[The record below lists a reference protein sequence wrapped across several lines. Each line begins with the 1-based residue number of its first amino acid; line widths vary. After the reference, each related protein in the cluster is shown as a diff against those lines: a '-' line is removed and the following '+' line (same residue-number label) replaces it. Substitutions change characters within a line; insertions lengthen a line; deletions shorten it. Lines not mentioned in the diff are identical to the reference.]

1 MKCIF
6 RLLWLCILTSGSLY
20 AQSDCPDAIIVCG
33 NDDYYGLNATGIGVQ
48 ELGPNACFSAENN
61 SLWLKIMIKEG
72 GTLGFTLTPEEID
85 DLVVDFDFWIF
96 GPDAACSS
104 LGTAIRCSTTNPLA
118 AGLSYNT
125 TGMNDTETDVSE
137 GLGPNG
143 NSFVQWM
150 DVNDGDIYYL
160 IIDRPHGASNFSIE
174 WTGSATFHDIPVF
187 NNPDNIPLDMVQC
200 DNDGIADGK
209 SVFDLTAYQEMFI
222 GSQTG
227 VALTYHLSEN
237 DMLTGDNALQNPQA
251 FINTEPVQTIYMRMA
266 DVVTGCFSNL
276 TYTVAVTPGIGNLQD
291 LYACDDDGITTF
303 NLAENDIAAANG
315 SLNAVVSYY
324 ASQDEAESATNSIGP
339 LYQNLVPYQQQTIWA
354 RLDKADEGC
363 VDFATFTINPQY
375 IPVFA
380 TEGNLPPNL
389 LLCDNDGSAD
399 GFRIF
404 DLTINENAMVGNQE
418 NILFKYYEDMAGL
431 PAPNPIAFPEQYTNV
446 FNPQTIHI
454 KIENSF
460 TGCYTTSTFT
470 ITVSPGA
477 GTPQNLSLCDD
488 DGIAVFDLS
497 VNDAAVANGSTNAQV
512 SYYSSL
518 QDAQEQENS
527 ISSLYENTTAFAT
540 QTIWARLDK
549 AAEGCTD
556 FTSFTIT
563 PVQPPQF
570 NVPGQTL
577 PTITTCD
584 NVGDEDGIAVF
595 DITANE
601 ALLSGNQQGITFTYY
616 EDVNGS
622 PSPNPIANPESYTN
636 TQNLQLIHIMATNGA
651 TGCSVTSSFILEV
664 IPGAG
669 TPQNLYGCSETGFAV
684 FDLSQNN
691 SAVANGNSQAVI
703 SYYASE
709 QDAQNGTN
717 ALGSQYQNSAAFTP
731 EYIWARYEVLNGS
744 CYEITYFTINVF
756 TAPVLHNP
764 DNITLGITKCD
775 DDGVNDVSTLFDITI
790 YEEMFTGSQQ
800 DIAITY
806 HTTSQDAE
814 TGGNEIENP
823 MAYANTANPQTV
835 YVRMENTLA
844 GCYITTSFPLNIE
857 YTIPT
862 GTPQDL
868 LLCDFEGN
876 GLQIFDLWQN
886 NELVRDGN
894 TSAAITYHASEQ
906 DAENGI
912 NPLPRFYINSEPYFN
927 EEIWARLENTEGC
940 FGYGI
945 VPFIIGILPIPDT
958 EYNLSIVDF
967 TENENSVTI
976 AMENNPEGF
985 EFSLD
990 NITYSDSNIFENLE
1004 PGLYTIYVRSKD
1016 NCTSF
1021 TIEAPVL
1028 NYPRFF
1034 TPNGDGSNEV
1044 WNVDYIRFF
1053 PDARITIFDRYGKLI
1068 KSYMGKEMGWE
1079 GTYNGENLP
1088 STDYWFLLEF
1098 ATGRKIKGHF
1108 ALVR

>member
-1 MKCIF
+1 
-6 RLLWLCILTSGSLY
+6 LCILASGSLY

-48 ELGPNACFSAENN
+48 ELGANACFSAENN

-72 GTLGFTLTPEEID
+72 GTLGFTLTPEEAD

-96 GPDAACSS
+96 GPGVSCSS

-187 NNPDNIPLDMVQC
+187 NNPDNIPLNRVQC

-209 SVFDLTAYQEMFI
+209 AVFDLTVYQEMFI
-222 GSQTG
+222 GPQTG

-237 DMLTGDNALQNPQA
+237 DMITGENALQNPQA
-251 FINTEPVQTIYMRMA
+251 FINTEPVQTIYLRMA
-266 DVVTGCFSNL
+266 DVVTGCYSNL
-276 TYTVAVTPGIGNLQD
+276 TYTISVTPGIGVLQN
-291 LYACDDDGITTF
+291 LYACDDNGIATF

-315 SLNAVVSYY
+315 SLNSIVSYY
-324 ASQDEAESATNSIGP
+324 ASLEEAESATNSIGP
-339 LYQNLVPYQQQTIWA
+339 LYENLQPYQPQTLWA

-363 VDFATFTINPQY
+363 VDFAAFTINPQY

-380 TEGNLPPNL
+380 TEGGLPPNL
-389 LLCDNDGSAD
+389 LLCDNDGAAD
-399 GFRIF
+399 GFTVF
-404 DLTINENAMVGNQE
+404 DLTLHENIMRGNQE
-418 NILFKYYEDMAGL
+418 NIIFKYYEDMAGL
-431 PAPNPIAFPEQYTNV
+431 PAPNPIAFPNQYTNV
-446 FNPQTIHI
+446 FNPQIIHI
-454 KIENSF
+454 KIENSI
-460 TGCYTTSTFT
+460 TGCYTMATFT
-470 ITVSPGA
+470 LTVTPGA
-477 GTPQNLSLCDD
+477 GMPQNLSLCDE
-488 DGIAVFDLS
+488 DGIAVFNLS
-497 VNDAAVANGSTNAQV
+497 VNDAAVANGSSNAQV
-512 SYYSSL
+512 SYYTSL

-527 ISSLYENTTAFAT
+527 IGPLYENTSAFTA

-549 AAEGCTD
+549 PAEGCTD
-556 FTSFTIT
+556 FASFTIT
-563 PVQPPQF
+563 PVMPPQF
-570 NVPGQTL
+570 NTPGQAL

-595 DITANE
+595 DITVNE
-601 ALLSGNQQGITFTYY
+601 TLFSGNQQGLTFIYY

-622 PSPNPIANPESYTN
+622 PAQNPVANPESFTN
-636 TQNLQLIHIMATNGA
+636 SVNPQLIHVLMHNPV
-651 TGCSVTSSFILEV
+651 TGCFVTGTFNLQV
-664 IPGAG
+664 TPGAG
-669 TPQNLYGCSETGFAV
+669 IPQNLYSCSENGFAV
-684 FDLSQNN
+684 FNLSDND
-691 SAVANGNSQAVI
+691 SAIANGNNGAVI
-703 SYYASE
+703 TYHASE
-709 QDAQNGTN
+709 EDAQNDTN
-717 ALGSQYQNSAAFTP
+717 TLGVQYQNSAAFTP
-731 EYIWARYEVLNGS
+731 EYIWARYEVLNGN
-744 CYEITYFTINVF
+744 CYEIAYFTINVF
-756 TAPVLHNP
+756 PAPVLHNP

-775 DDGVNDVSTLFDITI
+775 DDGIDDISTLFDITI
-790 YEEMFTGSQQ
+790 YEDMFTGSQQ
-800 DIAITY
+800 DVAITY

-814 TGGNEIENP
+814 TGNNAISNP
-823 MAYANTANPQTV
+823 AAFANTVNPQTV
-835 YVRMENTLA
+835 YVRMENNLA
-844 GCYITTSFPLNIE
+844 GCYTITSFPVNIE
-857 YTIPT
+857 YSIPI
-862 GTPQDL
+862 GIPHNL

-876 GLQIFDLWQN
+876 GFQIFDLWQN
-886 NELVRDGN
+886 NLPVRDGN
-894 TSAAITYHASEQ
+894 TSAAVTYHATEQ
-906 DAENGI
+906 DAENGT
-912 NPLPRFYINSEPYFN
+912 NALPRFYINTQPYFN
-927 EEIWARLENTEGC
+927 QEIWARLENTQGC
-940 FGYGI
+940 FGYGV
-945 VPFIIGILPIPDT
+945 VPFTIGILPIPETD
-958 EYNLSIVDF
+958 YNLGIVDF
-967 TENENSVTI
+967 TDNENSVTVT
-976 AMENNPEGF
+976 MENNPEGF

-990 NITYSDSNIFENLE
+990 GITYSDSNTFDSLE

-1016 NCTSF
+1016 NCTAF

-1034 TPNGDGSNEV
+1034 TPNGDGANEV

-1053 PDARITIFDRYGKLI
+1053 PDARITIFDRYGKVI